1 MREYK
6 SLRLLP
12 KEFVKCPMDNTFE
25 IMKKKYVFQI
35 FREMYFAKQTRFSQ
49 FLESIDG
56 INTKTLSLRL
66 KEMEQSG
73 LIQKKALGKSSSKIE
88 YHISKKGLDLLPI
101 LEQMAAFSIKHEKDE
116 VFGDSKFS
124 NFEDA
129 FGRKPSTIKETR

>member
-73 LIQKKALGKSSSKIE
+73 LIQKRALGKSSSKIE
-88 YHISKKGLDLLPI
+88 YHISRDMEQESTFLGYVLL
-101 LEQMAAFSIKHEKDE
+101 
-116 VFGDSKFS
+116 KFS
-124 NFEDA
+124 SSLKVTFVHSRSDL
-129 FGRKPSTIKETR
+129 